1 MKINVYE
8 KRKIVKTYE
17 VDAYDLPFGIL
28 EDVADTMDID
38 SLKTGSDVEIITLVG
53 KMIIKNKNIIKEL
66 LKDIFD
72 GITDEELRKTTVTE
86 MARVIVDIVTYTIGQ
101 LNLGNNSKN

>member
-28 EDVADTMDID
+28 EDVADTIDID

-53 KMIIKNKNIIKEL
+53 KMVVKNKNIVKEL

-72 GITDEELRKTTVTE
+72 GITDEEIRKTTVTE

>member
-1 MKINVYE
+1 MKINVYD

-28 EDVADTMDID
+28 EDVADTIDID

-53 KMIIKNKNIIKEL
+53 KMVIKNKNIVKEL
-66 LKDIFD
+66 IKDIFD

-86 MARVIVDIVTYTIGQ
+86 MARVIVDVVTYTIGQ

>member
-1 MKINVYE
+1 MKINVYD
-8 KRKIVKTYE
+8 KRKIIKTYE

-28 EDVADTMDID
+28 EDVADTIDID

-72 GITDEELRKTTVTE
+72 GITDEEIRKTTVTE

>member
-1 MKINVYE
+1 MKINVYD

-28 EDVADTMDID
+28 EDVADTIDID

-53 KMIIKNKNIIKEL
+53 KMVIKNKNIVKEL

-72 GITDEELRKTTVTE
+72 GITDEEIRKTTVTE

>member
-28 EDVADTMDID
+28 EDVADTIDID

-101 LNLGNNSKN
+101 LSLGNNSKN

>member
-28 EDVADTMDID
+28 EDVADTIDID

-72 GITDEELRKTTVTE
+72 GITDEEIRKTTVTE

-101 LNLGNNSKN
+101 LNLGNSSKN

>member
-1 MKINVYE
+1 MKINVYN
-8 KRKIVKTYE
+8 KRKIIKTYE

-28 EDVADTMDID
+28 EDVADTIDID

-66 LKDIFD
+66 IKDIFD
-72 GITDEELRKTTVTE
+72 GITDEEIRKTTVTE
-86 MARVIVDIVTYTIGQ
+86 MTRVIVDIVTYTIGQ

>member
-28 EDVADTMDID
+28 EDVADTIDID

-72 GITDEELRKTTVTE
+72 GITDEEIRKTTVTE

>member
-8 KRKIVKTYE
+8 KRKIAKTYE

-28 EDVADTMDID
+28 EDVADTIDID

-72 GITDEELRKTTVTE
+72 GITDEEIRKTTVTE

>member
-28 EDVADTMDID
+28 EDVADTIDID

>member
-1 MKINVYE
+1 M
-8 KRKIVKTYE
+8 
-17 VDAYDLPFGIL
+17 PFGIL
-28 EDVADTMDID
+28 EDVADTIDID

-72 GITDEELRKTTVTE
+72 GITDEEIRKTTVTE

>member
-1 MKINVYE
+1 MKINVYD

-28 EDVADTMDID
+28 EDVADTIDID

-53 KMIIKNKNIIKEL
+53 KMVIKNKNIVKEL

-72 GITDEELRKTTVTE
+72 GITDEEIRKTTVTE

-101 LNLGNNSKN
+101 LNLGNSSKN

>member
-17 VDAYDLPFGIL
+17 VDAYDLPFGVL
-28 EDVADTMDID
+28 EDVADTIDID

-53 KMIIKNKNIIKEL
+53 KMIIKNKDIIKEL
-66 LKDIFD
+66 IKDIFD
-72 GITDEELRKTTVTE
+72 GITDEEIRKTTVTE
-86 MARVIVDIVTYTIGQ
+86 MARVIVDIVIYTIGQ

>member
-1 MKINVYE
+1 MKINVYD
-8 KRKIVKTYE
+8 KRKIIKTYE

-28 EDVADTMDID
+28 EDVADTIDID

>member
-1 MKINVYE
+1 MKINVYN
-8 KRKIVKTYE
+8 KRKIIKTYE

-28 EDVADTMDID
+28 EDVADTIDID

-53 KMIIKNKNIIKEL
+53 KMVIKNKNIVKEL

-72 GITDEELRKTTVTE
+72 GITDEEIRKTTVTE

>member
-1 MKINVYE
+1 MKINVYD

-28 EDVADTMDID
+28 EDVADTIDID

-72 GITDEELRKTTVTE
+72 GITDEEIRKTTVTE

>member
-28 EDVADTMDID
+28 EDVADTIDID

-53 KMIIKNKNIIKEL
+53 KMVIKNKNIVKEL

-72 GITDEELRKTTVTE
+72 GITDEEIRKTTVTE

>member
-28 EDVADTMDID
+28 EDVADTIDID

-86 MARVIVDIVTYTIGQ
+86 MVRVIVDIVTYTIGQ
-101 LNLGNNSKN
+101 FNLGNNSKN

>member
-1 MKINVYE
+1 MKINVYD

-28 EDVADTMDID
+28 EDVADTIDID

>member
-1 MKINVYE
+1 MKINVYK

-28 EDVADTMDID
+28 EDVADTIDID

>member
-28 EDVADTMDID
+28 EDVADTIDID

-53 KMIIKNKNIIKEL
+53 KMVIKNKNIVKEL

-72 GITDEELRKTTVTE
+72 GITDEEIRKTTVTE

-101 LNLGNNSKN
+101 LSLGNNSKN

>member
-1 MKINVYE
+1 MKINVYD
-8 KRKIVKTYE
+8 KRKIIKTYE

-28 EDVADTMDID
+28 EDVADTIDID

-53 KMIIKNKNIIKEL
+53 KMVIKNKNIVKEL

-72 GITDEELRKTTVTE
+72 GITDEEIRKTTVTE